1 MYAIAFDME
10 IAKLKENFGEPY
22 NNAYVEIGRIL
33 ESQGFA
39 WTQGSVYLSNKDTDG
54 VGMVFDAMNA
64 LKGVDWFCKS
74 VRDIRA
80 SKVEDWSDFTERL
93 KR

>member
-10 IAKLKENFGEPY
+10 IAKLKEHFGEPD

-33 ESQGFA
+33 EANGFS

-64 LKGVDWFCKS
+64 LKKVDWFRKS

-80 SKVEDWSDFTERL
+80 FKVEDWSDFTERI
-93 KR
+93 KN